1 MNEPVA
7 TKDLLLHLLSITVQ
21 ASDTTAQLY
30 REIEKV
36 TNGISA
42 TLQSESRAEYISN
55 ASYDYAI
62 FCDGEMVA
70 DVEGDMLLDEMT
82 AETVKVTDIDSAT
95 HHPKLTGVNRHIMPA
110 LAAVYDGVTLQNSPF
125 WVICRAVTNSTESE
139 PHHPM
144 IFHSVVL
151 TQKLLGG
158 YHA

>member
-42 TLQSESRAEYISN
+42 TLQSESRAEYINN

-82 AETVKVTDIDSAT
+82 AETVKDFLQAVNPNKVITIEQVKEVNEPYSF
-95 HHPKLTGVNRHIMPA
+95 LTG
-110 LAAVYDGVTLQNSPF
+110 GK
-125 WVICRAVTNSTESE
+125 E
-139 PHHPM
+139 
-144 IFHSVVL
+144 
-151 TQKLLGG
+151 
-158 YHA
+158 